1 MIPLNIIP
9 AFVIMLNAA
18 LNKIFSATENIRHLR
33 YKCTSHSDEE
43 AAVSPSLAAISASL
57 LIVSCYC
64 FE

>member
-1 MIPLNIIP
+1 MIPSNIIP
-9 AFVIMLNAA
+9 AFVILLNAA
-18 LNKIFSATENIRHLR
+18 LNKIFGAIENIRHLR

-43 AAVSPSLAAISASL
+43 AAVSPSLAISASL